1 MLDLCLLLEHLLSA
15 LVELLFKHGHLVEEQ
30 VLQLRRT
37 GVLDFLSQLLV
48 LLLLELVLV
57 LLEVVVHGN
66 TYPCRY
72 ELLDRL
78 VLELL
83 VVEVAWQ

>member
-15 LVELLFKHGHLVEEQ
+15 LVELLFKHRHLVEEQ

-37 GVLDFLSQLLV
+37 GVLDFLNQLLV

-66 TYPCRY
+66 TNPCCY